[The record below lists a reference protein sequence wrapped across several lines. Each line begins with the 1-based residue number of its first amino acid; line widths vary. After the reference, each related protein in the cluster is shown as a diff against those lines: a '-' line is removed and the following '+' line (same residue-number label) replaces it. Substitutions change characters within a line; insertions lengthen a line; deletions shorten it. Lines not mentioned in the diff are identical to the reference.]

1 MPSVRPRTP
10 VQILERVGFPI
21 KHRPS
26 LINWFDFGKTLK
38 RRSQT
43 HFVAKNH
50 LPKRKSRSGGDGI
63 GYLHKNVTCLPSI
76 FASIYFSCECD
87 ANLELCWWKT
97 LSTAQQRDDWTA
109 IKLLISDFIRV
120 CLQCW
125 RFSRFLR
132 RLRKLL
138 NQGSGGGGWSVAG
151 RDWGGSSTSPRYAD
165 RKNNKLALN
174 SKTNNGTLHE
184 LACLRLSP
192 AAFMRSTMHSLLTV
206 WFMNLFCNSSRPC
219 F

>member
-1 MPSVRPRTP
+1 MISTWIPRDETKSVAKCSVSRIATNPATQIHAKGQYQILCLRLLMPSVRPRTP
-10 VQILERVGFPI
+10 VQILKRVGFPI

-50 LPKRKSRSGGDGI
+50 LPKRKSHSGGDGI

-109 IKLLISDFIRV
+109 
-120 CLQCW
+120 
-125 RFSRFLR
+125 
-132 RLRKLL
+132 
-138 NQGSGGGGWSVAG
+138 
-151 RDWGGSSTSPRYAD
+151 
-165 RKNNKLALN
+165 
-174 SKTNNGTLHE
+174 H
-184 LACLRLSP
+184 
-192 AAFMRSTMHSLLTV
+192 
-206 WFMNLFCNSSRPC
+206 
-219 F
+219 